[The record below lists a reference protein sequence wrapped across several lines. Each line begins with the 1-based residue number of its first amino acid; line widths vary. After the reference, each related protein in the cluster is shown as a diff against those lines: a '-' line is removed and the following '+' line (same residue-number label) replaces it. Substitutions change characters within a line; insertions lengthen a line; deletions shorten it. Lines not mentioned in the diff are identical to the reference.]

1 MNKSLV
7 FAVVALGVFGTALA
21 AEAAGW
27 LPFYGYRTPNYLAQP
42 CVYPT
47 YQYVV
52 PVQGAGPQ
60 VVTSYYPPAEAAVIA
75 PQPAVQYVS
84 PPQYNCGQFYP
95 FYGYRRPAY
104 LDQ

>member
-1 MNKSLV
+1 MSKSLMV
-7 FAVVALGVFGTALA
+7 AVAVLGVWGVTSA
-21 AEAAGW
+21 AKADGW

-42 CVYPT
+42 YVCPT

-52 PVQGAGPQ
+52 PVQGSGPQ
-60 VVTSYYPPAEAAVIA
+60 VVTSYYPPMEGTVVA
-75 PQPAVQYVS
+75 PPPTIQYVS
-84 PPQYNCGQFYP
+84 PPQCGGSRFYP